1 MNPQQVIDLVNQI
14 LGRSG
19 ERSLNAQS
27 RLLGELPDFDSM
39 TVASIL
45 TALEDR
51 LGMPLPDD
59 KLSADIFLDMPSLIA
74 FVAHELQLHYP
85 QERAS

>member
-1 MNPQQVIDLVNQI
+1 MNSQQVIDLVNQI

-19 ERSLNAQS
+19 ERVLNAQS

-45 TALEDR
+45 TALEER
-51 LGMPLPDD
+51 TGTPLPDD
-59 KLSADIFLDMPSLIA
+59 KLSADIFIDMQSLIR
-74 FVAHELQLHYP
+74 FVEQELQLANSE
-85 QERAS
+85 QAS

>member
-19 ERSLNAQS
+19 ERALTIQS
-27 RLLGELPDFDSM
+27 RLLGDLADFDSM

-51 LGMPLPDD
+51 FGMPLPDD
-59 KLSADIFLDMPSLIA
+59 KLSADIFIDMQSLVQFIEQ
-74 FVAHELQLHYP
+74 ELPYSEP
-85 QERAS
+85 AA